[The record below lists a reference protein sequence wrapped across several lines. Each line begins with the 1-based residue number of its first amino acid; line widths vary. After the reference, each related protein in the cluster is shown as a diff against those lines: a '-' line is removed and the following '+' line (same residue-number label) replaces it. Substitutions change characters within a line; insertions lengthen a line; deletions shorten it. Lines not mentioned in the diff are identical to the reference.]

1 MADRNNH
8 YEAAFEAYL
17 RSRGVPYVAVDEARR
32 ALFAEVRLKSLDFI
46 VYSDRGR
53 NLLVDVKG
61 RRFPSG
67 AGRSR
72 HLWESWATR
81 EDTESLARWQEVF
94 GADFQAVLAF
104 AYNIVEERY
113 RDRFAD
119 RFEYRG
125 RQYGF
130 VAIPLEQYRA
140 HMKVR
145 SPGWGTVSVP
155 SRVLRENSQPFHT
168 LL

>member
-1 MADRNNH
+1 MADRSNH

-46 VYSDRGR
+46 VYSRQGK

-72 HLWESWATR
+72 HLWESWATQ
-81 EDTESLARWQEVF
+81 EDTESLVRWEEVF

-104 AYNIVEERY
+104 AYNIVDERY
-113 RDRFAD
+113 RERFAD
-119 RFEYRG
+119 RFEYRS

-130 VAIPLEQYRA
+130 IAIALEHYRA

-145 SPGWGTVSVP
+145 SPGWGTVSLP
-155 SRVLRENSQPFHT
+155 GRVLRDHSRPFHEF
-168 LL
+168 L